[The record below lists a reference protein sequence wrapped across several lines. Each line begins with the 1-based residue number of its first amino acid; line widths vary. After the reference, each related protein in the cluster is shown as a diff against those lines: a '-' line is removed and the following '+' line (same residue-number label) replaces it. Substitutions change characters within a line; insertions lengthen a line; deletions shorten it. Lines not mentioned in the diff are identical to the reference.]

1 MGEWGGKGDLCYFYI
16 FCYFPIFAILQFSAP
31 SHPLLLQRLAINA
44 AGSPEHYGIHPAHP
58 GPAGP
63 PALLLPGEA
72 APAPAGAPPAP
83 LFPRVGTGKRSP
95 GPRRAEAAQPPRSSA
110 HPRAA
115 HLALGSGLG
124 AAMLGCSAPPAQR
137 AGNGCSKCTSAALR
151 RPLRSATAAVVA
163 AAAGGEPRPP
173 PREGLEPC
181 APPPGDAWG
190 RIPAPPPGM
199 AQSGGQEGY
208 RSLPR
213 EPRRSGSAVGAP

>member
-1 MGEWGGKGDLCYFYI
+1 MCYFYI